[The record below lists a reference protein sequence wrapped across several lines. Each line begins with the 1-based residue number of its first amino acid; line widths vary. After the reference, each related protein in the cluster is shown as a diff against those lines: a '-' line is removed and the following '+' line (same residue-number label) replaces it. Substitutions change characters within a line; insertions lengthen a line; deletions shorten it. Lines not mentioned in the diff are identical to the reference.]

1 MPTNEELLS
10 YLNKIR
16 ENAIQYGKAHRERFV
31 YLERSLKYYKVPVLV
46 LSAFSSAISLSQ
58 EFFSQSVITI
68 TNTIL
73 GLICSLIVS
82 LELYLGISREMS
94 QSESIAKDFYNL
106 STEIQKQL
114 VTLKDKGQMDIL
126 PYMEAAYSQYT
137 SLITNSTILNI
148 DGINDKLIEIENE
161 VPHRRT
167 SIMSLFGRSSRQN
180 SSLHDPYR
188 KKSVFFGWSTK
199 HSNQLIPVQQ
209 SQPFAVQ
216 HTPQFPVQQSQP
228 FAVQQSQPFA
238 AQQSHPFPA
247 QHTPQFPVQQ
257 SQPFPVQQSQ
267 PFAVQQSQPF
277 AVQQSQPFTVKNTG
291 LPPLAQPTKIPPLEN
306 LQTNYSGRTPR
317 KTLVSQSTSPKY
329 QRKKTLNTNIF
340 QTISERHNDDDDDD
354 DDINRNGN
362 SFSDASELSP

>member
-1 MPTNEELLS
+1 
-10 YLNKIR
+10 
-16 ENAIQYGKAHRERFV
+16 
-31 YLERSLKYYKVPVLV
+31 
-46 LSAFSSAISLSQ
+46 LSQ
-58 EFFSQSVITI
+58 EFFSQSTITI

-161 VPHRRT
+161 TPHRRT
-167 SIMSLFGRSSRQN
+167 SIMSMFGRSSRQN

-188 KKSVFFGWSTK
+188 KKSVFFGWSSK

-209 SQPFAVQ
+209 SQP
-216 HTPQFPVQQSQP
+216 
-228 FAVQQSQPFA
+228 
-238 AQQSHPFPA
+238 
-247 QHTPQFPVQQ
+247 FPVQQ

-267 PFAVQQSQPF
+267 PFPVQQSQPF
-277 AVQQSQPFTVKNTG
+277 PVKNTA

-306 LQTNYSGRTPR
+306 LPINYSGRTPR
-317 KTLVSQSTSPKY
+317 KTFVSHNTSPKY

-340 QTISERHNDDDDDD
+340 QTISERHDDDDDD
-354 DDINRNGN
+354 DGINGNGN